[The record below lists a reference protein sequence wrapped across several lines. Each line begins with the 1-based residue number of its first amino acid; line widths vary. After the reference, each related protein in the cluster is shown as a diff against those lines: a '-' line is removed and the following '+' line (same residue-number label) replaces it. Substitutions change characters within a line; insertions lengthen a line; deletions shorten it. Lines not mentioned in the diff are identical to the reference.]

1 MSAIHR
7 SFATLT
13 CCLCVAAV
21 LGLGTA
27 VHASPTIVLRP
38 ADGPTPEAIPPLPPP
53 GPLDVQLVLDDGVG
67 EGSVGVTQ
75 GAGARQFLWFNR
87 FQAPA
92 GEFDLEQIWVL
103 FPADPALAAGLAID
117 LVVFHDPDGDPTNG
131 ATFLAAVSETIQVV
145 DGVTFSIYDLAPTV
159 AIPAGGDV
167 LLGVVNRFVTSGVS
181 PPSFPAALDSTASQM
196 RSWVATW
203 SGDPPS
209 PPALPTD
216 GTMALV
222 DSFPGL
228 GGNWMI
234 RGLGSETP
242 SALAIPALGLPGLL
256 AMVAALALIGLRRV
270 RGGQREVAS

>member
-1 MSAIHR
+1 MSAIQR
-7 SFATLT
+7 SLATLT
-13 CCLCVAAV
+13 CCLSCTAV
-21 LGLGTA
+21 LGLGPA
-27 VHASPTIVLRP
+27 AHASPAIALRP
-38 ADGPTPEAIPPLPPP
+38 ASAPVPEAVPPLPPA
-53 GPLDVQLVLDDGVG
+53 GPLDVQLVLDDGAG

-92 GEFDLEQIWVL
+92 AFELEQIWVL
-103 FPADPALAAGLAID
+103 FPADPALAAGLTID

-131 ATFLAAVSETIQVV
+131 ATFLAAATETIQVV

-181 PPSFPAALDSTASQM
+181 PPSFPAALDTTASQM

-203 SGDPPS
+203 SGDPPN
-209 PPALPTD
+209 PPALPPD
-216 GTMALV
+216 GTLALV

-234 RGLGSETP
+234 RGLGSMAP
-242 SALAIPALGLPGLL
+242 SALEIPALGLPGLL
-256 AMVAALALIGLRRV
+256 ALAAGLALVGLLRV
-270 RGGQREVAS
+270 RGGKEEVPP

>member
-1 MSAIHR
+1 
-7 SFATLT
+7 
-13 CCLCVAAV
+13 
-21 LGLGTA
+21 
-27 VHASPTIVLRP
+27 
-38 ADGPTPEAIPPLPPP
+38 
-53 GPLDVQLVLDDGVG
+53 VQLVLDDGMG

-103 FPADPALAAGLAID
+103 FPADPELAAGLAID

-145 DGVTFSIYDLAPTV
+145 DGVTFSIYDLSPTV
-159 AIPAGGDV
+159 SVPAGGDV

-203 SGDPPS
+203 SGDPPN
-209 PPALPTD
+209 PPGLPTD
-216 GTMALV
+216 GTLALV

-234 RGLGSETP
+234 RGLGSEAP
-242 SALAIPALGLPGLL
+242 SVVEIPALGLPGLL
-256 AMVAALALIGLRRV
+256 ALVAALALICLLRL
-270 RGGQREVAS
+270 RGGKREATS